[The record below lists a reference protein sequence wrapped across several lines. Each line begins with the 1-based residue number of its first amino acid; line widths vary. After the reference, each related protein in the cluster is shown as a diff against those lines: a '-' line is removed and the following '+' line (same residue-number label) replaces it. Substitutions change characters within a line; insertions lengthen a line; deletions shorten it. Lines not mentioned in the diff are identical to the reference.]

1 MRISLDIQ
9 EGKADAFLNFIK
21 TLDFVSVAEDILL
34 SEQQKQE
41 LDHRLKT
48 AKKEDFISLEEAN
61 KMLETKYG
69 L

>member
-1 MRISLDIQ
+1 MRVSLDIQ

-48 AKKEDFISLEEAN
+48 AKEEDFISLEEAN
-61 KMLETKYG
+61 KMLATKYG

>member
-21 TLDFVSVAEDILL
+21 TLDFVSVAEDIFL
-34 SEQQKQE
+34 SETQKQE
-41 LDHRLKT
+41 LDHRMET
-48 AKKEDFISLEEAN
+48 AKPEDFISLEEAN
-61 KMLETKYG
+61 KTLARKYG

>member
-21 TLDFVSVAEDILL
+21 TLDFVSVAEDVFF
-34 SEQQKQE
+34 SEEQKQE
-41 LDHRLKT
+41 LDHRMKT
-48 AKKEDFISLEEAN
+48 AKEKDFISLDEAN
-61 KMLETKYG
+61 KMLATKYG